1 MPSWLTDWLTSAVL
15 KSWQTTLAGALIGA
29 WIGIKPA
36 FDAGRWPTKSEW
48 LMFVGAVI
56 TGMVTKQHNVT
67 SATNATNVPSNFKF
81 PSHTGDN

>member
-1 MPSWLTDWLTSAVL
+1 MPAWIRNWLTSAVL
-15 KSWQTTLAGALIGA
+15 KSWQTTLAGALIGT

-36 FDAGRWPTKSEW
+36 FEAGRWPTKSEW

-56 TGMVTKQHNVT
+56 TGMITKQH
-67 SATNATNVPSNFKF
+67 NATNVPSNFKF